1 MFVFGTDMNNQMG
14 QMLQAGDDIL
24 QGVTGQAPYQ
34 MGYDAFMTLLKVLA
48 GDKVEAV
55 TNTPTIFFGR
65 GNDALIEKF
74 METEGNAIFE

>member
-1 MFVFGTDMNNQMG
+1 MG

-34 MGYDAFMTLLKVLA
+34 MGYDSLNAALDVL
-48 GDKVEAV
+48 GGKTVEEM

-65 GNDALIEKF
+65 GMDALIKEF
-74 METEGNAIFE
+74 MDTEGNAIFK